1 MGNCGRGTSFVD
13 MRWTLAVD
21 ELNGGKF
28 ILGILTS
35 TIMHIARMNFTL
47 TVLHAI
53 RGLAKKYKFEIQTI
67 PV

>member
-1 MGNCGRGTSFVD
+1 M
-13 MRWTLAVD
+13 D

-47 TVLHAI
+47 TVNSSLTTFFSVP
-53 RGLAKKYKFEIQTI
+53 KWQVSSFEVVCDTVFQRKESQH
-67 PV
+67 VNE